1 MIKIISFGQI
11 AEIIGSSEIR
21 LDASDTDDL
30 RQQLCEKHPQL
41 LEKKYVL
48 AVNKNII
55 SDTVLLSPND
65 EVALLPPFSGG

>member
-21 LDASDTDDL
+21 MEASDTDDL
-30 RQQLCEKHPQL
+30 KQKLGEKYPQL

-48 AVNKNII
+48 AVNKNSI
-55 SDTVLLSPND
+55 SNTILLSKND